1 MNYQEKYLKY
11 KKKYLELKKKM
22 VGGAIIGNKVEDKL
36 RRLVLIRTR
45 INHNIKPY
53 VEANLQNIYNAIYI
67 YGQYPPIAE
76 FPIKPEDP
84 LQFNMDLDWRTK
96 LETYIMQNYI
106 RFFEA
111 NIDGRDFREQLKGNG
126 LLLMRRLTKDIF
138 KTQQII
144 LVDYENYFIR
154 YNTQYGGTEDD
165 ALINLINKLG
175 KSDNHINII
184 CKREL
189 TLTRFNLMINELKH
203 NNYSISCIFT
213 ETVNGFDTQVYP
225 KSTRSFDDCTFILIF
240 KYLLP
245 MFPNTIYFSD
255 DKRLFTDFN
264 TERRL
269 LLPYNITII
278 STLNPY
284 IINKAIIN
292 PIEDEFYNT
301 DLTQA
306 QLHDYND
313 PVRGFLNDG
322 LIY

>member
-1 MNYQEKYLKY
+1 
-11 KKKYLELKKKM
+11 M
-22 VGGAIIGNKVEDKL
+22 VGGAILIKNKETQL
-36 RRLVLIRTR
+36 RIQLLIRGR
-45 INHNIKPY
+45 IKNYIKPY
-53 VEANLQNIYNAIYI
+53 VEANQNNIYNAIFI

-76 FPIKPEDP
+76 FPIITERP
-84 LQFNMDLDWRTK
+84 LQFKMDLNWFKK
-96 LETYIMQNYI
+96 LEDYIMQNYV

-111 NIDGRDFREQLKGNG
+111 NESGRDFREQLEGNR
-126 LLLMRRLTKDIF
+126 LLLMRKLTKDTF

-144 LVDYENYFIR
+144 VVDYENYFIR
-154 YNTQYGGTEDD
+154 YNTQYRGTEND
-165 ALINLINKLG
+165 ALINLISKLG

-184 CKREL
+184 CKREE
-189 TLTRFNLMINELKH
+189 TLNAFMFMKDELKQ

-213 ETVNGFDTQVYP
+213 ETVYGFDTHIYP
-225 KSTRSFDDCTFILIF
+225 KSTRSFDDCTFVLIF
-240 KYLLP
+240 KYLWPL
-245 MFPNTIYFSD
+245 FPNTIYFSD
-255 DKRLFTDFN
+255 DKRLFNDFN
-264 TERRL
+264 TERTL

-278 STLNPY
+278 SSEYNN

-301 DLTQA
+301 DLTPA